1 MDKKLLKRKREDES
15 SNRAHDFFTRTGDII
30 MGSPT
35 KDVADF
41 DKSSNEGD
49 ENEDEENEEDDDEM
63 PSAKFRRGKPIKN
76 TCKLFTLIYYTS
88 PAGEE
93 LPSDLEMGSD
103 SNSGDNQE
111 DEDDGEWNMMGAALE
126 REFLGLED

>member
-63 PSAKFRRGKPIKN
+63 PSAKFRRGKPIKD
-76 TCKLFTLIYYTS
+76 TSKIFTLILYNLLQAKNCLLIWKWDPIRT
-88 PAGEE
+88 AGTIRRTRT
-93 LPSDLEMGSD
+93 MANGI
-103 SNSGDNQE
+103 
-111 DEDDGEWNMMGAALE
+111 
-126 REFLGLED
+126 